1 MAEITANTSLPEL
14 ASIVSQTLM
23 AGGVEATLSGG
34 AAVSIYTDNRY
45 QSKDLD
51 FVSSAAQQTLAAL
64 IRPLGFV
71 ETDSRRLF
79 AHPQAQ
85 WLLEFPPGPLGFG
98 WLVVDS
104 SKLESLNTAWGPIR
118 IISPTLCV
126 MDRLAAYL
134 HWRDRQCWEQAVW
147 VAQRHEIDWADLR
160 SWSSQEGLSEQDWMI
175 FRSRVGEASN

>member
-1 MAEITANTSLPEL
+1 MAEITANTSLQEL
-14 ASIVSQTLM
+14 ASILSQTLM
-23 AGGVEATLSGG
+23 AGGVEDTLSGG

-64 IRPLGFV
+64 IRPLEFV

-79 AHPQAQ
+79 AHPQTQ

-98 WLVVDS
+98 LLVVDS
-104 SKLESLNTAWGPIR
+104 STLESLNMAWIALLPIFIGEIGSAGNR
-118 IISPTLCV
+118 LSGSHNAMRSIGLISG
-126 MDRLAAYL
+126 AG
-134 HWRDRQCWEQAVW
+134 AVRR
-147 VAQRHEIDWADLR
+147 V
-160 SWSSQEGLSEQDWMI
+160 LSEQDWMI